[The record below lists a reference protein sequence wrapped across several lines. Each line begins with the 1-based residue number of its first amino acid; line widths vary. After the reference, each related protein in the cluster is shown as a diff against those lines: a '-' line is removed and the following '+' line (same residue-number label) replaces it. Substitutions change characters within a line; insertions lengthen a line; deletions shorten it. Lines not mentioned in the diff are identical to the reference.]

1 MCAFEMLVYLITEK
15 TICNYSFFYF
25 LMNTLKAD
33 SEEFWEEDTL
43 SDSDDECIPP
53 PLPQPAVDQN
63 SVQQQSLVLWLIG
76 FLVRLQA
83 RYNIPDSA
91 IGRLVLFLYT
101 SEYLGAFLPSL
112 WD

>member
-53 PLPQPAVDQN
+53 LPQPAVDQN
-63 SVQQQSLVLWLIG
+63 SAQQQSLVLWLIG